1 MRPIIPLLIVVVVAI
16 IVGIMGISNYDVYV
30 AERDQRNLQ
39 LAVDDCKKL
48 FSQGTDQEDCIAKSL
63 DVFETEYQQEQWN
76 QRDLYSINP

>member
-1 MRPIIPLLIVVVVAI
+1 MRPIIPLSIVVVVAI

-48 FSQGTDQEDCIAKSL
+48 FLQGTDQEDCITKSL
-63 DVFETEYQQEQWN
+63 DVFGTEYQQEQWN

>member
-1 MRPIIPLLIVVVVAI
+1 MRPIIPLSIVVIVAI

-48 FSQGTDQEDCIAKSL
+48 FSQGVDQEECITKSL
-63 DVFETEYQQEQWN
+63 DVFGTEYQREQWS
-76 QRDLYSINP
+76 QRDIYSINP

>member
-1 MRPIIPLLIVVVVAI
+1 MRPIIPLSIVSIIAI

-48 FSQGTDQEDCIAKSL
+48 FPLGTDQEDCITKSL
-63 DVFETEYQQEQWN
+63 DVFGTEYQKEQWN
-76 QRDLYSINP
+76 QRDLSSINP